1 MEYIHSPS
9 YNAWRGNAFE
19 ICCVNHVSEI
29 KAALGIAGVDTMEYA
44 WKSETSVPGVQVDL
58 LIDRK
63 DGVINLCEMKYT
75 DDAFEVDKSEYEKL
89 VNRLNAFQKETNS
102 RKAIHMTLVSANG
115 LLNGKYAAV
124 FQNVITGEMLLNG

>member
-19 ICCVNHVSEI
+19 ICCVNHIPEI
-29 KAALGIAGVDTMEYA
+29 KAALGIAGVETMEYA
-44 WKSETSVPGVQVDL
+44 WRSETSDPGSQINL

-75 DDAFEVDKSEYEKL
+75 DGAFEVDKSEYGKL
-89 VNRLNAFQKETNS
+89 MTRLSTFQKETQPK
-102 RKAIHMTLVSANG
+102 KAIHMTLVSANG
-115 LLNGKYAAV
+115 LLNGKYASV
-124 FQNVITGEMLLNG
+124 FQNVITGEYLL